1 MLSYDTEQRLCT
13 LIAAIADAEPEME
26 TYRKLLVEA
35 QNFEPYSAFLRLDK
49 YRLNCIS
56 ALDIVDFLK

>member
-1 MLSYDTEQRLCT
+1 MLSLETEERLCT
-13 LIAAIADAEPEME
+13 LIAATADAEAELE

-35 QNFEPYSAFLRLDK
+35 PSFEPYAAFLRLDK